1 MSLQKLIDDIVK
13 AEVEGFYKKF
23 VIVSKG
29 GRENYNTTKEYFEKW
44 GGGISRFN
52 TCWANIEYMNWRYSD
67 TYTQDI
73 ETIKKVLWEDNLNGF
88 DSRMEE
94 IINMTDD
101 DDEDFEKWIEMRE
114 HFRNLKTDVDKINYL
129 EQQYTNNYYYPN
141 FSQRWLQLHFEDRI
155 VSKI

>member
-1 MSLQKLIDDIVK
+1 MALQKLIDDIVK
-13 AEVEGFYKKF
+13 ARVEAFYKEF
-23 VIVSKG
+23 IIVSKG

-44 GGGISRFN
+44 GGGISQFN
-52 TCWANIEYMNWRYSD
+52 NCWANIEYMNWRYSE

-73 ETIKKVLWEDNLNGF
+73 DAIKKVCWEDNLNGF

-114 HFRNLKTDVDKINYL
+114 HFRNLKTDTEKINYL
-129 EQQYTNNYYYPN
+129 EQEFKNNWYYPT
-141 FSQRWLQLHFEDRI
+141 FSHLWLYDRFVDRI
-155 VSKI
+155 N